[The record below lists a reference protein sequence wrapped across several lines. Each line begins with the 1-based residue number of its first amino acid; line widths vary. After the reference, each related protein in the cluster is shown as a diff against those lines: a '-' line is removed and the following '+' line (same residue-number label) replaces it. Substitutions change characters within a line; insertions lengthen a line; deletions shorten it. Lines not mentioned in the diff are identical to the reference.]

1 VGRLA
6 GGKALFYWQ
15 SFDCRYSIF
24 EMMKSDQLVW
34 LQGVKSNL
42 DFCGTKLVFN

>member
-1 VGRLA
+1 MWRLV
-6 GGKALFYWQ
+6 GGKALFYGQ
-15 SFDCRYSIF
+15 SFDCHYSGF

-34 LQGVKSNL
+34 LEGVKSNL